1 MKRSFLFVSCDA
13 NSSTPY
19 MHIYDGKTK
28 QKLLQQGVTDIGLF
42 TNTAMGVAFSP
53 DGRLCAIAAYAHPYL
68 YVYNTS
74 DWSRV
79 TLTGGTPNGAGMCV
93 AFSPDGSLLAVGE
106 TSNLLVVYETATWSK
121 KAISGGLPPGYVNT
135 AAFSPDGATL
145 AVTHG
150 GSPNLTLYKTSDFS
164 KKTTSMSVI
173 RSGTTCTY
181 SPDGSKLVVGIGGN
195 PGFYV
200 FNLSDETYINP
211 TGATSMGDVNCV
223 RFSPDGSLLAVSHS
237 SSPYFSVYETSN
249 WTKRTIASPPSGNS
263 KSCNFSLDGGLI
275 AVGMSVSPYLCYYD
289 TATLTKVNITD
300 GPAKYV
306 TGCVFSPPI
315 GGTISNEDTTPITD
329 ALNVP
334 VQRRVLALDRTTL
347 AIRGQVVSGAD
358 GRYELPILAAALPL
372 TVLFQANSDMEN
384 SVVVDWV
391 QAE

>member
-1 MKRSFLFVSCDA
+1 MKRSFLFISCDA

-19 MHIYDGKTK
+19 IHIYDKK
-28 QKLLQQGVTDIGLF
+28 SKSKLLQQGVTDIGLF
-42 TNTAMGVAFSP
+42 TNTTQGVAFSP
-53 DGRLCAIAAYAHPYL
+53 DGRFCAIAAYAYPYL
-68 YVYNTS
+68 YVYDTS

-79 TLTGGTPNGAGMCV
+79 TIAGGLPGGSAMCV
-93 AFSPDGSLLAVGE
+93 EFSPDGTLLVVGNTSNLMVVYSTTNWIQKTISGGLPAGYVRSAAFSPDGS
-106 TSNLLVVYETATWSK
+106 
-121 KAISGGLPPGYVNT
+121 
-135 AAFSPDGATL
+135 TL
-145 AVTHG
+145 AVAH
-150 GSPNLTLYKTSDFS
+150 PNPPYLTLYKTDDLS
-164 KKTTSMSVI
+164 KKTTSMAVV
-173 RSGTTCTY
+173 RSGITCTF

-211 TGATSMGDVNCV
+211 TGATSMGDVNYV

-237 SSPYFSVYETSN
+237 SSPYFSVYETST
-249 WTKRTIASPPSGNS
+249 WTKRTIASPPNGNS
-263 KSCNFSLDGGLI
+263 QACNFSLDGGLI
-275 AVGMSVSPYLCYYD
+275 AVGMNVSPYLCYYD

-347 AIRGQVVSGAD
+347 TIRGQVVSGAD
-358 GRYELPILAAALPL
+358 GRYELPILAAAHPL

>member
-1 MKRSFLFVSCDA
+1 MKRSFLFISCDA

-28 QKLLQQGVTDIGLF
+28 QKLLQQGVTDVGVF
-42 TNTAMGVAFSP
+42 TNTTNGVAFSP
-53 DGRLCAIAAYAHPYL
+53 DGRLCAIAAYAYPYL

-79 TLTGGTPNGAGMCV
+79 TLTGGIPNGAGMCV

-106 TSNLLVVYETATWSK
+106 TSNILVIYETTTWSK
-121 KAISGGLPPGYVNT
+121 KTISGGLPPAYVT
-135 AAFSPDGATL
+135 AAAFSPDGATL

-150 GSPNLTLYKTSDFS
+150 GGPYLTLYKTSDFS
-164 KKTTSMSVI
+164 KKTTSMSVT
-173 RSGTTCTY
+173 RQGKTCAF
-181 SPDGSKLVVGIGGN
+181 SPDGSKLVVGIGGS
-195 PGFYV
+195 PGFHV
-200 FNLSDETYINP
+200 FNLSDETSINP
-211 TGATSMGDVNCV
+211 AGASSMGDVYCV
-223 RFSPDGSLLAVSHS
+223 RYSPDGSLLAVSHYT
-237 SSPYFSVYETSN
+237 SPGFSVYETAT
-249 WTKRTIASPPSGNS
+249 WTKKTVTNPPGGSHACG
-263 KSCNFSLDGGLI
+263 FSLDGSII
-275 AVGMSVSPYLCYYD
+275 AVGSNSAPFMQYYD
-289 TATLTKVNITD
+289 AATLTRVNITD

-334 VQRRVLALDRTTL
+334 VQRKVFALDRSTL
-347 AIRGQVVSGAD
+347 AVRGQTISGLD
-358 GRYELPILAAALPL
+358 GRYELPILAAGQPL
-372 TVLFQANSDMEN
+372 MVLFQADNDMEN